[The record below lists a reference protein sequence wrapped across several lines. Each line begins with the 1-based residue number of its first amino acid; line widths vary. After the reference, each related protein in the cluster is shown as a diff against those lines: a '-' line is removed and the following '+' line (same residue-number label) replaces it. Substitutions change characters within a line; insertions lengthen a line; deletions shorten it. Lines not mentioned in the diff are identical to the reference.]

1 MSKVLIIG
9 HNNEEQRRVI
19 QGLERQPGH
28 ECRWAD
34 GLRDALTAVEDEAPD
49 AVVLNLADPVLS
61 QRDIRDLMKS
71 CATEQRVPVLAY
83 LREDQLASLDL
94 SVGFDDFVVD
104 PVRPAEL
111 AARLA
116 QSLRRLGKAT
126 SVGDN
131 VIRCAD
137 LVMDTNRY
145 EVAVAGQPID
155 LTYKEFE
162 LLRFLAANQDKVFTR
177 EMLLN
182 RVWGYDYFGG
192 ARTVDVHVRR
202 LRSKIEDRD
211 HQFIETVRNVGYRF
225 RPVPLQELR
234 NNTDEPS

>member
-1 MSKVLIIG
+1 
-9 HNNEEQRRVI
+9 
-19 QGLERQPGH
+19 
-28 ECRWAD
+28 
-34 GLRDALTAVEDEAPD
+34 
-49 AVVLNLADPVLS
+49 LS
-61 QRDIRDLMKS
+61 L
-71 CATEQRVPVLAY
+71 
-83 LREDQLASLDL
+83 
-94 SVGFDDFVVD
+94 GFDDFLLD
-104 PVRPAEL
+104 PMRPTEL
-111 AARLA
+111 GTRLG
-116 QSLRRLGKAT
+116 QSFRRLGKAT
-126 SVGDN
+126 AEGAE

-145 EVAVAGQPID
+145 EVAVAGHAID

-234 NNTDEPS
+234 NNADEPS